1 MKAISYPFTLNVFGE
16 TTSTTDQKK
25 IYTDRVLTLLS
36 TSIGERPMR
45 PTYGTN
51 LGLAMFENQGIA
63 EVAIPAAIRS
73 AISTWLPTLTVN
85 EINIKNFNDGGKVE
99 VELLL
104 TFPDYTTG
112 TITVKSVTLNPDAST
127 TRG

>member
-73 AISTWLPTLTVN
+73 AISTWLPALTVN

-112 TITVKSVTLNPDAST
+112 TITVRSVTLNPDAST

>member
-51 LGLAMFENQGIA
+51 LGLAMFENQGVA

-73 AISTWLPTLTVN
+73 AISTWLPALTVN
-85 EINIKNFNDGGKVE
+85 QINIKNFNDGGKE
-99 VELLL
+99 IIGSKKQKKPP
-104 TFPDYTTG
+104 TY
-112 TITVKSVTLNPDAST
+112 
-127 TRG
+127 R

>member
-51 LGLAMFENQGIA
+51 LGLAMVENQGVA

-73 AISTWLPTLTVN
+73 AIATWLPELTVN

-112 TITVKSVTLNPDAST
+112 TISIYSVTLNPDAST

>member
-51 LGLAMFENQGIA
+51 LGLAMFENQGVA

-73 AISTWLPTLTVN
+73 AISTWLPALTVN

-112 TITVKSVTLNPDAST
+112 TITVRSVTLNPDAST

>member
-51 LGLAMFENQGIA
+51 LGLAMFENQGVA

-73 AISTWLPTLTVN
+73 AIATWLPELTVN

-112 TITVKSVTLNPDAST
+112 TISVNSVTLNPDAST

>member
-36 TSIGERPMR
+36 TAIGERPMR

-51 LGLAMFENQGIA
+51 LALAMFENQGVA

-73 AISTWLPTLTVN
+73 AIATWLPELTVN

-112 TITVKSVTLNPDAST
+112 TISVYSVTLNPDAST

>member
-16 TTSTTDQKK
+16 TTSTTDQKN

-51 LGLAMFENQGIA
+51 LGLAMFENQGVA

-73 AISTWLPTLTVN
+73 AIATWLPELTVN

-112 TITVKSVTLNPDAST
+112 TISIYSVTLNPDAST

>member
-51 LGLAMFENQGIA
+51 LGLAMFENQGVA

-73 AISTWLPTLTVN
+73 AISTWLPALTVN
-85 EINIKNFNDGGKVE
+85 QINIKKFNDGGKVE

-112 TITVKSVTLNPDAST
+112 TITVRSVTLNPDAST

>member
-112 TITVKSVTLNPDAST
+112 TITVRSVSLNPDAST

>member
-1 MKAISYPFTLNVFGE
+1 
-16 TTSTTDQKK
+16 
-25 IYTDRVLTLLS
+25 
-36 TSIGERPMR
+36 MR

-51 LGLAMFENQGIA
+51 LGLAMFENQGVA

-73 AISTWLPTLTVN
+73 AISTWLPALTVN
-85 EINIKNFNDGGKVE
+85 QINIKKFNDGGKVE

-112 TITVKSVTLNPDAST
+112 TISVKSVTLNPDAST

>member
-51 LGLAMFENQGIA
+51 LGLAMFENQGVA

-73 AISTWLPTLTVN
+73 AIATWLPELTVN

-99 VELLL
+99 VELFR

-112 TITVKSVTLNPDAST
+112 TISIYSVTLNPDAST

>member
-16 TTSTTDQKK
+16 TTSTTDQRK

-36 TSIGERPMR
+36 TTIGERPMR

-51 LGLAMFENQGIA
+51 LALAMFENQGVA

-73 AISTWLPTLTVN
+73 AIATWLPELTVN

-112 TITVKSVTLNPDAST
+112 TISVNSVTLNPDAST

>member
-51 LGLAMFENQGIA
+51 LGLAMFENQGVA

-73 AISTWLPTLTVN
+73 AISTWLPALTVN
-85 EINIKNFNDGGKVE
+85 QINIKNFNDGGKVE

-112 TITVKSVTLNPDAST
+112 TITVRSVTLNPDAST

>member
-51 LGLAMFENQGIA
+51 LGLAMFENQGVA

-112 TITVKSVTLNPDAST
+112 TITVRSVTLNPDAST

>member
-51 LGLAMFENQGIA
+51 LGLAMFENQGVA

-73 AISTWLPTLTVN
+73 AISTWLPALTVN
-85 EINIKNFNDGGKVE
+85 EINIKNFNSGGKVE

-112 TITVKSVTLNPDAST
+112 TITVRSVTLNPDAST

>member
-16 TTSTTDQKK
+16 TTSTTDQRK

-36 TSIGERPMR
+36 TTIGERPMR

-51 LGLAMFENQGIA
+51 LALAMFENQGVA

-73 AISTWLPTLTVN
+73 AIATWLPELTVN

-112 TITVKSVTLNPDAST
+112 TISVYSVTLNPDAST

>member
-51 LGLAMFENQGIA
+51 LGLAMFENQGVA

-73 AISTWLPTLTVN
+73 AIATWLPELTVN

-112 TITVKSVTLNPDAST
+112 TISIYSVTLNPDAST

>member
-51 LGLAMFENQGIA
+51 LGLAMFENQGVA
-63 EVAIPAAIRS
+63 EIAIPAAIRS
-73 AISTWLPTLTVN
+73 AISTWLPALTVN

-112 TITVKSVTLNPDAST
+112 TISVKSVTLNPDAST

>member
-112 TITVKSVTLNPDAST
+112 TITVRSVTLNPDAST

>member
-51 LGLAMFENQGIA
+51 LGLAMFENQGVA

-73 AISTWLPTLTVN
+73 AIATWLPALTVN
-85 EINIKNFNDGGKVE
+85 QINIKKFNDGGKVE

-112 TITVKSVTLNPDAST
+112 TITVRSVTLNPDAST